1 MPLTSPFLLSSA
13 TATSTSA
20 LSSGRSRPPA
30 RTPRAAP
37 SCTSPRTSPLYV
49 FLSLPAFFLIS
60 SPYSHPLP
68 ERRHRRR
75 RLRPGRREGP
85 REERPRPGDHE
96 RRQPRVLR
104 GEQPG
109 AGLSTFLIAQEELS
123 FKCAGLSSRLLRRI
137 EHPLYFNLY
146 HSGCTYPGLY
156 CYRRV
161 ECENNGRKYR
171 MIVGF

>member
-1 MPLTSPFLLSSA
+1 MTIIKTNHDCFHPA

-37 SCTSPRTSPLYV
+37 SCTSPRISPLYV

-109 AGLSTFLIAQEELS
+109 AGLSALLMARVQD
-123 FKCAGLSSRLLRRI
+123 AGLSTLFILTYTTQAV
-137 EHPLYFNLY
+137 HTLN
-146 HSGCTYPGLY
+146 CTAIAWSNVRTSDKCTG
-156 CYRRV
+156 
-161 ECENNGRKYR
+161 
-171 MIVGF
+171 